1 MSIRLLIA
9 DDHEVVRHGIRKML
23 ERSDGVAVVEEAAN
37 GEEAIEKI
45 RSVAPDVVL
54 LDIRMPKLDGV
65 GTLRRISDL
74 GLQTRVILLSVY
86 ATDEYI
92 FDGLR
97 AGADGYL
104 LKDVSRDD
112 LARAIRTVHEGG
124 SLLHPVVAK
133 RLIEQLDNK
142 ETTGL
147 SDREIEV
154 IRLLASGARNKE
166 IATQLSVTI
175 HTVKFHLENGYRKL
189 GVQTR
194 AEAVRVA
201 SERGLLAA

>member
-1 MSIRLLIA
+1 MV
-9 DDHEVVRHGIRKML
+9 HEVFRRGILNTL
-23 ERSDGVAVVEEAAN
+23 EQIDGMTVVGEAED

-45 RSVAPDVVL
+45 QTLAPDVVL
-54 LDIRMPKLDGV
+54 LDISMPKLDGV
-65 GTLRRISDL
+65 ETLRRVNEL

-97 AGADGYL
+97 AGAVGYL

-112 LARAIRTVHEGG
+112 LANAIRTVHDGG
-124 SLLHPVVAK
+124 SQLHPLVAK
-133 RLIEQLDNK
+133 RLIEQMDNK
-142 ETTGL
+142 KASGL
-147 SDREIEV
+147 SDREIDV

-166 IATQLSVTI
+166 IAAQLSVTI
-175 HTVKFHLENGYRKL
+175 HTVKFHLDNVYRKL

-194 AEAVRVA
+194 AEAVRLA
-201 SERGLLAA
+201 SERGLLTA

>member
-1 MSIRLLIA
+1 M
-9 DDHEVVRHGIRKML
+9 
-23 ERSDGVAVVEEAAN
+23 
-37 GEEAIEKI
+37 
-45 RSVAPDVVL
+45 
-54 LDIRMPKLDGV
+54 
-65 GTLRRISDL
+65 
-74 GLQTRVILLSVY
+74 Y

-92 FDGLR
+92 FGGLR

-104 LKDVSRDD
+104 LKDVSRAE
-112 LARAIRTVHEGG
+112 LASAIRTVHEGG
-124 SLLHPVVAK
+124 SLLHSVVAK

-142 ETTGL
+142 EITGL

-166 IATQLSVTI
+166 IATQLSVMI
-175 HTVKFHLENGYRKL
+175 HTVKFHLENVSRKL

-201 SERGLLAA
+201 GERGLLTA